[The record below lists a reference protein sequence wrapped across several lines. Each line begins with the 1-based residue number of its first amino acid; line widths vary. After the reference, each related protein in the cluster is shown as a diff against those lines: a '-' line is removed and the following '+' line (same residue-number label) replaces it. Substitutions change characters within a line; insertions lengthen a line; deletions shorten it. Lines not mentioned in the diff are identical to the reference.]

1 MNQSD
6 KENALFYNL
15 FFPLTNRKA
24 VIWIIVTGFIVYA
37 NSLFSQF
44 LLDDYTQIVSN
55 PLVHSI
61 VNIPSFF
68 TGGTFLYYN
77 SGTHLTSTYYRPL
90 LTTTIAILY
99 TLFGTNTFFYHFVQV
114 SLHISNTVL
123 IFYFLKRIFT
133 RNIAFLLS
141 LLFLVHPIQV
151 ESVVYISAIEEELF
165 MLFGMIALLLAC
177 KNKNSIQNTVLT
189 VFFLLLSLLSKETGA
204 LFIPMIFVY
213 KLLFNRKH
221 LKLYTLLSIIL
232 VIFYLFLRFA
242 VARIHFIPLPEIPIE
257 VAPFS
262 VRLMTIPAII
272 YFYITTFFFPINLI
286 TGQMWVVNS
295 FSLWQF
301 FFPLMIDL
309 LFFIVCIFA
318 GFVVWKQFK
327 QLFIYYIFFSLWFC
341 LGLGLN
347 LQLFPLDFTVSD
359 RWFYFPFIG
368 ILGMIG
374 ILLQLVIKK
383 YARSKVAI
391 YYVFITI
398 IILLSVKTF
407 ARNSNWYDELTLI
420 NHDIPYVQNNAYMD
434 SLYAGDLQLNG
445 DYTDAIAYYKKSY
458 AIYPSPTIL
467 YNIGDNYQS
476 MQNYQMAAEYYQKF
490 ININQTDFSYVSLGI
505 VLLNEKNAKQ
515 SAITSLNKA
524 VKIYPNNDKL
534 WLLLAIANY
543 ESGNKKLAIQQ
554 AQKAKDLNPSNE
566 SSTILHRIQDNQPIM
581 LNS

>member
-1 MNQSD
+1 
-6 KENALFYNL
+6 
-15 FFPLTNRKA
+15 
-24 VIWIIVTGFIVYA
+24 
-37 NSLFSQF
+37 
-44 LLDDYTQIVSN
+44 
-55 PLVHSI
+55 
-61 VNIPSFF
+61 
-68 TGGTFLYYN
+68 
-77 SGTHLTSTYYRPL
+77 
-90 LTTTIAILY
+90 
-99 TLFGTNTFFYHFVQV
+99 
-114 SLHISNTVL
+114 
-123 IFYFLKRIFT
+123 
-133 RNIAFLLS
+133 
-141 LLFLVHPIQV
+141 
-151 ESVVYISAIEEELF
+151 
-165 MLFGMIALLLAC
+165 
-177 KNKNSIQNTVLT
+177 
-189 VFFLLLSLLSKETGA
+189 
-204 LFIPMIFVY
+204 
-213 KLLFNRKH
+213 
-221 LKLYTLLSIIL
+221 
-232 VIFYLFLRFA
+232 
-242 VARIHFIPLPEIPIE
+242 
-257 VAPFS
+257 
-262 VRLMTIPAII
+262 
-272 YFYITTFFFPINLI
+272 
-286 TGQMWVVNS
+286 
-295 FSLWQF
+295 
-301 FFPLMIDL
+301 
-309 LFFIVCIFA
+309 
-318 GFVVWKQFK
+318 
-327 QLFIYYIFFSLWFC
+327 
-341 LGLGLN
+341 
-347 LQLFPLDFTVSD
+347 
-359 RWFYFPFIG
+359 
-368 ILGMIG
+368 MIG